1 MLFNFSIFFTSIL
14 FFLGLELIMF
24 QNDHIILWSLV
35 LSFLVVQS
43 SRKIGKSV
51 FSAAIPLLFSLS
63 SVTLLYLVDS
73 LKQKQWLII
82 LSTLVYYLAFLGIY
96 RLRYYKRDITARGMM
111 SFVVMST
118 NFLFYSS
125 FYGIYLNF
133 SIPIGVFMLM
143 YCTITAI
150 VTYQYLLILESEQ
163 VQKARIYSLIL
174 GLSMAEIAWIVNF
187 WPFGYRTTGVIVLT
201 FYYILWYL
209 VEGYFLNKL
218 SKEYILTQLVLSGF
232 LISMVLISAR
242 WTPVV

>member
-125 FYGIYLNF
+125 FYG
-133 SIPIGVFMLM
+133 
-143 YCTITAI
+143 TITAI